1 MSTTTDSLLETA
13 LALPSR
19 DRARLASELIASL
32 DGPQEEGVEEAWA
45 AEIERRAAEIDSGKV
60 KLLDWDTVSNRVKSK
75 TRKR

>member
-19 DRARLASELIASL
+19 DRSRLASELIASL

-60 KLLDWDTVSNRVKSK
+60 KLLDWDTVSNRVKGK